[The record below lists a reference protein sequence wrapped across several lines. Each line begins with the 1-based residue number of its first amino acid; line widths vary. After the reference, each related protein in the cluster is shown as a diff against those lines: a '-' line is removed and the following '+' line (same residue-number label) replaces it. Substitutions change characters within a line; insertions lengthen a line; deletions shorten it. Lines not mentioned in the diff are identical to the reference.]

1 MMTQV
6 TLTQMADTQTPTI
19 TVEMVT
25 DAITHLNRNQLR
37 DVWQF
42 VQFLDYKAT
51 LEDDGAE
58 DEALW
63 VAVQAHEAY
72 KAQHPEESPEIY
84 HTKEELSRAEVL
96 QRLHSAGLIRE
107 PGVWDTAGARTWRE
121 LPQEEKE
128 HHLRET
134 QALYLPDAAASRAVI
149 RGRKRLDTDLPR
161 TEVERR
167 LHQAKLIRPKRV
179 WDTAETR
186 RWDAL
191 ADDEKERFI
200 TEMNEL
206 YFPDA
211 PASRYITESRE

>member
-1 MMTQV
+1 MTQV
-6 TLTQMADTQTPTI
+6 TFTQTAETHTPAV

-25 DAITHLNRNQLR
+25 EAITHLNRNQLR

-42 VQFLDYKAT
+42 VQFLDYKAIV
-51 LEDDGAE
+51 EEEAAE

-63 VAVQAHEAY
+63 TAVQAHEAY
-72 KAQHPEESPEIY
+72 KAQHSEEKPEIY

-96 QRLHSAGLIRE
+96 QRLQTAGLIRE
-107 PGVWDTAGARTWRE
+107 PGTWDTAGARAWRE

-134 QALYLPDAAASRAVI
+134 QALYFPDAAASRAVI
-149 RGRKRLDTDLPR
+149 RGRKRLDTDLSR
-161 TEVERR
+161 VEVEHR
-167 LHQAKLIRPKRV
+167 LRQAKLIRPKRV
-179 WDTAETR
+179 WNTVEAR
-186 RWDAL
+186 RWEAL
-191 ADDEKERFI
+191 ADDEKESFI